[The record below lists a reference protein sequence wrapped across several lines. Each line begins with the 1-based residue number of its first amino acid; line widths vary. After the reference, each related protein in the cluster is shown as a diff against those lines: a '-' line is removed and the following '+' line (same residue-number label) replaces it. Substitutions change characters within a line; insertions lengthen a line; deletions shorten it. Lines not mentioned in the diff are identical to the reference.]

1 MANGGVVYET
11 GVTLRSSRVERT
23 LSLDLEGPDP
33 WGDPLGA
40 RTGDA
45 IGLQDAADDDD
56 GDSGS
61 CGGCLT

>member
-1 MANGGVVYET
+1 MANGGAVYET

-23 LSLDLEGPDP
+23 LSLDLKAGSVG
-33 WGDPLGA
+33 WYLLGA

-45 IGLQDAADDDD
+45 IGLQDDDDD